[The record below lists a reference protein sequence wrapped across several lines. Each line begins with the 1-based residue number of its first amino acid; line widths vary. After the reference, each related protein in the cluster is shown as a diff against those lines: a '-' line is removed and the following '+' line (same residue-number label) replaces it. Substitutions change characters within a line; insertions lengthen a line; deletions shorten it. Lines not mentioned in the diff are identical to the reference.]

1 MATKAPKASN
11 APVKEKTQGELIA
24 ALATA
29 AGLTQAQTKTV
40 VEAHAALILSEL
52 NTAGS
57 VLLPGLG
64 KLKTAVRPERQ
75 GRNPSTGEAI
85 TIKAAK
91 TVKFTAAKKL
101 KDGLQ

>member
-1 MATKAPKASN
+1 MATKASKAST
-11 APVKEKTQGELIA
+11 APVKEKSQSELIA

-40 VEAHAALILSEL
+40 LKAHAALLLSEL

-64 KLKTAVRPERQ
+64 KLKTSLRPERQ
-75 GRNPSTGEAI
+75 GRNPATGAAI
-85 TIKAAK
+85 TIKAAT
-91 TVKFTAAKKL
+91 TVKFTAGKKL
-101 KDGLQ
+101 KDELQ